1 VSAGTAVPSALVDG
15 FTDAFVA
22 GAIIAG
28 IGIVAAL
35 TLIRRDELAQPQEVM
50 EPAFDLAA

>member
-1 VSAGTAVPSALVDG
+1 MKRFTSGVLV
-15 FTDAFVA
+15 
-22 GAIIAG
+22 

-35 TLIRRDELAQPQEVM
+35 TLIRRDELEQPQEVP